1 VDLGERQELDGA
13 TERVADRARQQAADP
28 AVLAGPRPQVRR
40 ARRTSLVR
48 APGQL
53 AQRGQAVDLGA

>member
-40 ARRTSLVR
+40 TSLVR

-53 AQRGQAVDLGA
+53 AQRGQAVDLGAW